1 MKGKMQ
7 NEEEE
12 NKNEV
17 VEYFSFPSKKKKV
30 EYFQNGA
37 LDHYK
42 LEFSMLI
49 NWYFQFQKEKK
60 NSKRLKR

>member
-17 VEYFSFPSKKKKV
+17 VEYFSFKKKKV
-30 EYFQNGA
+30 EYFQKGA

-42 LEFSMLI
+42 LEFSI
-49 NWYFQFQKEKK
+49 
-60 NSKRLKR
+60 S